1 MPKTDVRRRWRV
13 HENPDRPIE
22 MNSEHHMHRETVHRL
37 ARRALFS
44 FILTFVLARVFVFL
58 IMAKEMPNL
67 YFFMHGTHVHHLNYG
82 IFLMSAVCSY
92 SVFRRP
98 TGRAAEITALFYGV
112 AMGLTFDEFGMWL
125 HLGGSYWQRASV
137 DAVIVVSAAFGLF
150 AFARS
155 LEKLEARHFRMF
167 AVLLV
172 VLAGFAVVLYL
183 AGNHLADVAAP
194 TLQQLESD
202 SSP

>member
-1 MPKTDVRRRWRV
+1 M
-13 HENPDRPIE
+13 NP
-22 MNSEHHMHRETVHRL
+22 EHHLHRETVHRL
-37 ARRALFS
+37 ARRALFA

-67 YFFMHGTHVHHLNYG
+67 YFFMGGTHVHHLNYG
-82 IFLMSAVCSY
+82 IFLMSAVCGY
-92 SVFRRP
+92 GVFRRP
-98 TGRAAEITALFYGV
+98 TGRAAEITALLYGV

-137 DAVIVVSAAFGLF
+137 DAVIVVSAVLGLF
-150 AFARS
+150 SFARS
-155 LEKLEARHFRMF
+155 LEKFEKRHFRAF

-172 VLAGFAVVLYL
+172 TLLGFAAVIYL
-183 AGNHLADVAAP
+183 AGNHLAEVAGP
-194 TLQQLESD
+194 RLQQLEAD

>member
-1 MPKTDVRRRWRV
+1 MA
-13 HENPDRPIE
+13 
-22 MNSEHHMHRETVHRL
+22 EHTIPRETAHRL

-44 FILTFVLARVFVFL
+44 FILTFVVSRVAVFL
-58 IMAKEMPNL
+58 IMAKEMPNF

-82 IFLMSAVCSY
+82 IFLLAGVCGY

-98 TGRAAEITALFYGV
+98 VGRAAEMTALLYGV

-137 DAVIVVSAAFGLF
+137 DAVIVVAALFGLIS
-150 AFARS
+150 FARS
-155 LEKLEARHFRMF
+155 LKRFESRHRWMS
-167 AVLLV
+167 AVLV
-172 VLAGFAVVLYL
+172 VTLLGFATALYAIGL
-183 AGNHLADVAAP
+183 RLGDTVGPA
-194 TLQQLESD
+194 LQNLESD

>member
-1 MPKTDVRRRWRV
+1 M
-13 HENPDRPIE
+13 NP
-22 MNSEHHMHRETVHRL
+22 EHHLHRETAHKLARL
-37 ARRALFS
+37 ALFG
-44 FILTFVLARVFVFL
+44 FIVTFILARVFVFL
-58 IMAKEMPNL
+58 IMADEMPNL

-82 IFLMSAVCSY
+82 IFLLSVVGGY

-98 TGRAAEITALFYGV
+98 TARAAEITALLYGV

-137 DAVIVVSAAFGLF
+137 DAVIVVSALFGLV
-150 AFARS
+150 AFART
-155 LEKLEARHFRMF
+155 LKKFEKRHFRAF

-172 VLAGFAVVLYL
+172 VLAGFAVALYM
-183 AGNHLADVAAP
+183 AGSRLGEVAGP
-194 TLQQLESD
+194 TLQQLESA